1 MTELIASD
9 EWLEYLEAEYLSTF
23 LRGGGAA
30 VKFAITKDAVQSA
43 RLREDLTA
51 VCQRNGFANLHVSAS
66 DTKVHMVERL
76 FFAIARQIDWAYL
89 TDQALRR
96 VALDEG
102 MEPPAVVPGG
112 MGFAEAIANNTGDDI
127 TFVRMRLVR
136 GLQRQVGGNRAMV
149 RDFRFAMTWMC
160 QNRLVGIS
168 DGESDANLIQRWLEG
183 HIARISELKSV
194 FIYTKI
200 NRTNARYHLES
211 LAHWLRFAGLNGTLL
226 TLEIDQLLVARR
238 PAAGEYFTKAA
249 LLDAYEVLRQ
259 FIDSVDELEG
269 LLLVV
274 IAGEQLLDPDKR
286 LRGLVNY
293 TALRNR
299 VYDEVRDHSHAN
311 PASSLVRLAPGGVR

>member
-1 MTELIASD
+1 MTEQIAAD
-9 EWLEYLEAEYLSTF
+9 AWLEYLEDEYLSSF

-30 VKFAITKDAVQSA
+30 VKFAITKDASQSA
-43 RLREDLTA
+43 QLRRDLTA
-51 VCQRNGFANLHVSAS
+51 VCERNGFADVHVSAA
-66 DTKVHMVERL
+66 DTKVHMMERL
-76 FFAIARQIDWAYL
+76 FFAIARQIPWARL
-89 TDQALRR
+89 TDEALRR
-96 VALDEG
+96 VAVDEG
-102 MEPPAVVPGG
+102 MEPPGYIPDG
-112 MGFAEAIANNTGDDI
+112 MGYAEAIAEHTGDEV
-127 TFVRMRLVR
+127 TFVRQRIFR
-136 GLQRQVGGNRAMV
+136 GLQRQVFTNRAMV
-149 RDFRFAMTWMC
+149 RDFRLAMTWMC
-160 QNRLVGIS
+160 QNRLVGLN
-168 DGESDANLIQRWLEG
+168 DGNSDATLIQRWLEG

-194 FIYTKI
+194 YIYTKI

-238 PAAGEYFTKAA
+238 PPTGEYFTKAA

-259 FIDSVDELEG
+259 FIDSIDELEG

-299 VYDEVRDHSHAN
+299 VYDEVRDHNHAN
-311 PASSLVRLAPGGVR
+311 PASSLVRLAPAGAR